1 MANAICGIV
10 VVFAA
15 IWGLDEHGCFL
26 SGSEDTSG
34 VIGRVSLW
42 LEDPYAMCRSDN
54 ALVAAQTGV
63 AQRVLL
69 DLKSVHIS
77 LLTESRSEEAHPR
90 SDKEKVKRLL
100 FLFQR
105 DLLPGVSGKILESK
119 GQRDN
124 IAVQTVSW
132 EAKAACWAFIGLL
145 DVGMLFYILLFALS
159 QTVHRQGAWAL
170 SFAMW
175 LVVEVLF
182 VSSST
187 VLFTHVLVPSL
198 IMRDV
203 NKIKLKL
210 AESIRAFNKSVRT
223 RRRNKTADDAADDPA
238 SFNAANYLFVSTR
251 LAQQWSEL
259 REAQII
265 AQFRT
270 PWPKQSYQR
279 EVDVSKEYS
288 KKFSALSRSA
298 SVIAV
303 FFLTNL
309 LQVPPALQDMVVQ
322 MCSTAVVGY
331 TTLLHID
338 LYRFYAPLVI
348 LPTLVAAVAVH
359 FIVRS
364 NSSSARLRLQRLF
377 GLDKSDPT
385 EDGEVV
391 VADADEASPEPGQD
405 LECGSRDS
413 ADDNCARKVQQA
425 ETAQDRRPTV
435 LEGSSDSSGEE
446 QSCEEGEVE
455 AQDRYGELHQPLPL
469 SAAAVRGHMTRD
481 QSTHH
486 GLNVLGKL
494 QKDTACVEAKD
505 DSVDELVSV
514 YTPSHAAAAVRALSP
529 PTLCRSVS
537 LASSSQS
544 CSSFSPPEKVVLAG
558 THLNAAED
566 VITEDKNSEVD
577 SAEEESD
584 NGSSSDESEREGSQ
598 EGSQHSGVDSDTD
611 CSESGV
617 TVVAREEGNKQTSS
631 PHIPGEPGE
640 RAPHIAA
647 RQDQSQCESDG
658 TFDTPSFSSD
668 GEEFV

>member
-1 MANAICGIV
+1 
-10 VVFAA
+10 
-15 IWGLDEHGCFL
+15 
-26 SGSEDTSG
+26 
-34 VIGRVSLW
+34 
-42 LEDPYAMCRSDN
+42 
-54 ALVAAQTGV
+54 
-63 AQRVLL
+63 L
-69 DLKSVHIS
+69 DLKSVHTS
-77 LLTESRSEEAHPR
+77 LLTESRTEEAHPR

-132 EAKAACWAFIGLL
+132 EVKAACWAFIGLL

-338 LYRFYAPLVI
+338 LYRFYPPLVI

-364 NSSSARLRLQRLF
+364 NSSGARLRLQRLF

-385 EDGEVV
+385 EDGDLVV
-391 VADADEASPEPGQD
+391 VDADEASPEPGQD

-413 ADDNCARKVQQA
+413 ADDNCARKVHEEEA

-446 QSCEEGEVE
+446 PSCEEGEVE
-455 AQDRYGELHQPLPL
+455 AEDRYGELHQPSPL

-481 QSTHH
+481 QSTRH
-486 GLNVLGKL
+486 GLSVLGKL
-494 QKDTACVEAKD
+494 QKDTACVEAKE

-537 LASSSQS
+537 LANSSQS
-544 CSSFSPPEKVVLAG
+544 RGSSSPTPSDKVVMVG
-558 THLNAAED
+558 THLIAAAD

-584 NGSSSDESEREGSQ
+584 DSSSGDDSESEGSQ
-598 EGSQHSGVDSDTD
+598 EDSLHSGVDSDTVS
-611 CSESGV
+611 SESSV
-617 TVVAREEGNKQTSS
+617 SVAAKEEGNKQASS
-631 PHIPGEPGE
+631 PHSPGGLGE
-640 RAPHIAA
+640 DAQRNAHSNA
-647 RQDQSQCESDG
+647 RQDQSQCESDR

-668 GEEFV
+668 GEECV